1 MKDEIRHQ
9 VMIQAAQKFSIFR
22 IRQKISYLAFKQR
35 MTIAEIIVES
45 IHKTYTLFQKKECL
59 NIEPIPKS
67 LIDYFKKV
75 LEDGASHCIKGVVE
89 INKIIRTCTCETT
102 IAKKIGEKMIRHAE
116 IL

>member
-1 MKDEIRHQ
+1 
-9 VMIQAAQKFSIFR
+9 MILAAQKYSIFS
-22 IRQKISYLAFKQR
+22 IRQKISYLAFKKR

-45 IHKTYTLFQKKECL
+45 IYKTYTLFQKKECL
-59 NIEPIPKS
+59 RTKAIPKS
-67 LIDYFKKV
+67 LTDYFKKV

-89 INKIIRTCTCETT
+89 INKIMKTCSCETS